1 MAEKQQPQ
9 PLGPIFRAARER
21 VHLTQS
27 QLASRV
33 GLAHNHITRLENRE
47 KGVPRFDTVARL
59 AAELGLSL
67 DELAKACGYTSSSGV
82 RPKDR
87 AAIAQAAN
95 DLTEAI
101 GYLRSAGEALSTLA
115 QSLQRQAGIPKIL
128 PERPRPEPR
137 KKKRRKTK
145 P

>member
-1 MAEKQQPQ
+1 MAEKEAPRR
-9 PLGPIFRAARER
+9 LGPIIRAARER

-33 GLAHNHITRLENRE
+33 GLAANHITRLENGE

-67 DELAKACGYTSSSGV
+67 DELSKACGYASISGI

-87 AAIAQAAN
+87 AALAEAAN
-95 DLTEAI
+95 EITEAAE
-101 GYLRSAGEALSTLA
+101 YLRSAGESLSDIV
-115 QSLQRQAGIPKIL
+115 QSLQRQAGIPKVS
-128 PERPRPEPR
+128 PERPKPR
-137 KKKRRKTK
+137 KNKS
-145 P
+145 